1 MPFSR
6 RMAPLPI
13 IVREVWQSNLVS
25 EFYLIQQ
32 SLSRF
37 PFASMD
43 TEFPGTVYHPAGVP
57 EHLRSS
63 LSPSAFYAVM
73 KQNVDALN
81 IIQLGLTL
89 SDAHGNLPHFGTGSQ
104 YIWEFNFR
112 DFDSD
117 RDLQNS
123 ESISLLKRQGIDFL
137 KNKQMGIDSSHF
149 ALLFKIS
156 GLGMSSF
163 RRNMMWITFHGPYD
177 FGFLIKIL
185 TGRKLPVDLK
195 EFMMLVRLYFGVA
208 VFDLK
213 NMIRFF
219 GLHGGLDRVA
229 KSLNLERAAGKSH
242 QAGSDSLL
250 TMHAF
255 VELRKNS
262 SNGKMMFA
270 MRKFNHKLFG
280 LTAVF

>member
-1 MPFSR
+1 
-6 RMAPLPI
+6 MAPLPI

-43 TEFPGTVYHPAGVP
+43 TEFPGTVYHPSG
-57 EHLRSS
+57 
-63 LSPSAFYAVM
+63 
-73 KQNVDALN
+73 NVDALN

-137 KNKQMGIDSSHF
+137 KNKQRGIDSSHF
-149 ALLFKIS
+149 AVLFKIS

-163 RRNMMWITFHGPYD
+163 RGSMMWITFHGPYD

-185 TGRKLPVDLK
+185 TGRILPDDLK

-219 GLHGGLDRVA
+219 GVHGGLDRVA
-229 KSLNLERAAGKSH
+229 KSLNLERVAGKSH

-270 MRKFNHKLFG
+270 MRKFNHKLYG
-280 LTAVF
+280 LTTVF